1 MANVIK
7 VKVNQVG
14 KTTSQGV
21 IRSHTVLID
30 RPLGKG
36 GEDCGPMGGELLL
49 IALGGC
55 FNSNLLAAI
64 RSRNASISNIS
75 ICLQGIL
82 EGKPSRFAAIHMNIA
97 ADFDDRALVE
107 KLLTISER
115 SCIVANTLKDVVDL
129 TISVEK
135 NPTLL

>member
-1 MANVIK
+1 
-7 VKVNQVG
+7 
-14 KTTSQGV
+14 
-21 IRSHTVLID
+21 
-30 RPLGKG
+30 
-36 GEDCGPMGGELLL
+36 
-49 IALGGC
+49 
-55 FNSNLLAAI
+55 
-64 RSRNASISNIS
+64 
-75 ICLQGIL
+75 
-82 EGKPSRFAAIHMNIA
+82 MNIA